1 MMSKKEIVQ
10 GENEVVLH
18 QNVARFKG
26 VLNPLQSRSMLSI
39 LKRANE
45 QVAENPE
52 IINFTIPT
60 DVFLE
65 DIQNKDTAGLDTIV
79 KKLNTHLKKL
89 MVQLF
94 EWGTVKEPEC
104 CIFMQQIKVTDTVV
118 TLKFSDY
125 IREHIKPISNVLIV
139 KDFELIQS
147 FRSEYARQ
155 LYKHLMMWE
164 KRQTL
169 YLTVKDFK
177 DYLGVPATESY
188 ERMEVLKRKVL
199 NVAVKEINEKC
210 PYMDLQYSN
219 RTLPRSKTIEGFNF
233 GWRLKE
239 KPENKYET
247 EAYREDKEVTYNL
260 PPDEVAIVGGFFG
273 FLLPSL
279 FYIEYADGS
288 FDLLRENNKKVHCKS
303 LKHFRWMFKNGV
315 FAEFEKQWKKAQGQ
329 LAGTEIDKELMQYI
343 GKSIYQNG
351 YDWKIISISKN
362 NNLYSIFCHEI
373 DDKSYTKTFEIS
385 EVQLMASKSLSL
397 SIS

>member
-10 GENEVVLH
+10 CKKEVILH

-26 VLNPLQSRSMLSI
+26 ILTPIQSRSMLSI

-52 IINFTIPT
+52 ILNFTISSN
-60 DVFLE
+60 VFLE
-65 DIQNKDTAGLDTIV
+65 DIQNKSTAGLDTIV
-79 KKLNTHLKKL
+79 KQLNKHLKTL
-89 MVQLF
+89 MVQFF
-94 EWGTVKEPEC
+94 EWGTEAEPEC
-104 CIFMQQIKVTDTVV
+104 CIFMQQIKVTKEEV
-118 TLKFSDY
+118 TFTFSNY
-125 IREHIKPISNVLIV
+125 IREHIKPISNALII

-210 PYMDLQYSN
+210 PYMDLQYTN

-233 GWRLKE
+233 GWFNKPKVE
-239 KPENKYET
+239 KPEQNPKQ
-247 EAYREDKEVTYNL
+247 
-260 PPDEVAIVGGFFG
+260 
-273 FLLPSL
+273 
-279 FYIEYADGS
+279 GS
-288 FDLLRENNKKVHCKS
+288 FDVETSEGYSDYYGINCKIKGNICEHLLVIIPLTDGSVNCSFRSGENYHFAS
-303 LKHFRWMFKNGV
+303 L
-315 FAEFEKQWKKAQGQ
+315 E
-329 LAGTEIDKELMQYI
+329 ELL
-343 GKSIYQNG
+343 NT
-351 YDWKIISISKN
+351 KI
-362 NNLYSIFCHEI
+362 
-373 DDKSYTKTFEIS
+373 
-385 EVQLMASKSLSL
+385 
-397 SIS
+397 